1 MEMWG
6 RFKGRSVQRDPRLRQ
21 LEETLATVQAYAA
34 SHGGK
39 VELLEW
45 NESGEVKIKMR
56 GACAFCPLVDL
67 TVKSRI
73 ERTLKD
79 AHPEIVRVIVV

>member
-1 MEMWG
+1 MWG
-6 RFKGRSVQRDPRLRQ
+6 RLTGRSAQRDPRLLQ

-34 SHGGK
+34 SHGGR

-45 NESGEVKIKMR
+45 SASGEVKIKMR

-73 ERTLKD
+73 ERTLMD
-79 AHPEIVRVIVV
+79 AHPEIIRVVVV